1 MLSPITLAIL
11 AQEEVEAESS
21 NVSLVLPETNE
32 LIAGIVAFAIVFFF
46 VWKWAMPAI
55 NRILE
60 ARQQAI
66 VGRLEDAEKAKM
78 DAEKLRADYERQV
91 AEARTRGNEIIEEAR
106 KTAEQLRNDMLGRAQ
121 AEADGLH
128 RQGAG
133 GSGHR
138 EGPGHGRGPPGSGE
152 SHGRPGREG
161 GRTKPRSRD
170 PARAGGALH
179 RGVGEQIVDGP
190 NAG

>member
-1 MLSPITLAIL
+1 MLNSLTLAIL

-66 VGRLEDAEKAKM
+66 VGRLD

-91 AEARTRGNEIIEEAR
+91 AEARTKGNEIIEEAR
-106 KTAEQLRNDMLGRAQ
+106 KTAEQLRTDMLARAQ
-121 AEADGLH
+121 AEADGLIAKA
-128 RQGAG
+128 REEAG
-133 GSGHR
+133 T
-138 EGPGHGRGPPGSGE
+138 E
-152 SHGRPGREG
+152 
-161 GRTKPRSRD
+161 K
-170 PARAGGALH
+170 ARAMAEARQEVANLTVDLAEKV
-179 RGVGEQIVDGP
+179 VGQSLDRETQLGLVERYIAELE
-190 NAG
+190 NK